1 MRAFQSSDP
10 RDLSGARILEIH
22 IFTRQAKSLGIEETL
37 SRQPGHRVLPQI
49 RLCDIEV
56 AELGLVADDRD
67 RGAMRPAAAEKAVD
81 PGHQQRILDTDP
93 VSMPLQ
99 RLPAHLAIWKKT
111 DGVANQLLGSDKGGG
126 DKPLIAGSFEK
137 HVVITEDRVI
147 EIDPDPQQS
156 GCARTRH
163 YASASLTVQPP
174 QASCGCADAAVS
186 VSSATDASAAAADRA
201 TVSVTRILES
211 NAP

>member
-1 MRAFQSSDP
+1 
-10 RDLSGARILEIH
+10 
-22 IFTRQAKSLGIEETL
+22 
-37 SRQPGHRVLPQI
+37 
-49 RLCDIEV
+49 
-56 AELGLVADDRD
+56 
-67 RGAMRPAAAEKAVD
+67 
-81 PGHQQRILDTDP
+81 
-93 VSMPLQ
+93 
-99 RLPAHLAIWKKT
+99 
-111 DGVANQLLGSDKGGG
+111 GGG

-163 YASASLTVQPP
+163 YASASLTVRPP
-174 QASCGCADAAVS
+174 QASCGGADAAVP

-211 NAP
+211 NVPWATELLAPEPSRLKRTVMEPSTAATAATTKLAGKDSRNATSPKPPSRDFKM